1 MIHLFKAFWSVKA
14 KIFLQPSFFLPLLVC
29 VDDLRSVFGEEELGF
44 L

>member
-14 KIFLQPSFFLPLLVC
+14 KILQPSFFLPELVC
-29 VDDLRSVFGEEELGF
+29 VDDLRSVFGEEEIGF